1 MKRIV
6 KSWLNGMKTVARCYK
21 IRDYRVIPFTVI

>member
-6 KSWLNGMKTVARCYK
+6 KSWWNGMKTVARWYK
-21 IRDYRVIPFTVI
+21 IKDYRVLPFTVI

>member
-6 KSWLNGMKTVARCYK
+6 KSWWNGMKTVAKWYS

>member
-6 KSWLNGMKTVARCYK
+6 KSWWNGMKTVARWYSIK
-21 IRDYRVIPFTVI
+21 DYRVIPFTVI

>member
-6 KSWLNGMKTVARCYK
+6 KSWWNGFKKAANWYANQYSRLYMQP
-21 IRDYRVIPFTVI
+21 II